1 MAGFWSTVRG
11 FNRSIRLWLLVW
23 ALGAFAYF
31 GLQGVLLNLYLLRL
45 GFGPQF
51 IGVLVGS
58 GQIIW
63 GLAALPAGTFG
74 RRAGLRTALQVAM
87 VLMTVGFGV
96 LPLVEALPRPLW
108 EPGLFVC
115 WAVAWTGAAL
125 MTVNSVPYAMA
136 VASQDERI
144 ALFPTQQAVIA
155 LATFIGSL
163 VAGALPSIISAWTG
177 ASLGEA
183 GPFRA
188 ALSLIPVLFLVS
200 LLAIAGAREARLDT
214 QVSATDTQRQSPPIG
229 IFLVV
234 GAITFLQSA
243 AEGPIRAFF
252 NVYLDRGLGIAPAQ
266 IGLIVGLGQLL
277 PVATAVL
284 AIRLLSRL
292 GASLTL
298 AFASLG
304 TFIAYLPLA
313 AIAVGGAAGLGF
325 TGVMM
330 MASVHSPAR
339 NVLSQE
345 LVIARWRTMTPAMV
359 TIGTALGWATT
370 AAAGGFMIANIGFG
384 GLFAISAGLAAGAS
398 ALAWGT
404 HRARAPRV
412 AAAAEAQRAR

>member
-1 MAGFWSTVRG
+1 VAAFWSTIRG

-63 GLAALPAGTFG
+63 GLAALPAGAFG
-74 RRAGLRTALQVAM
+74 RRAGLRTALQAAL
-87 VLMTVGFGV
+87 VLMTLGFGL
-96 LPLVEALPRPLW
+96 LPLVEAMPRPLW
-108 EPGLFVC
+108 EAGLFAC
-115 WAVAWTGAAL
+115 WAVTWTGAAL

-136 VASQDERI
+136 LASQDERN
-144 ALFPTQQAVIA
+144 AVFPTQQAVIA

-163 VAGALPSIISAWTG
+163 AAGALPGIISAWTG
-177 ASLGEA
+177 VSLEEA

-188 ALSLIPVLFLVS
+188 ALSLVPLLFLVS
-200 LLAIAGAREARLDT
+200 LLAIAGAREARPDSQVYVTDAQT
-214 QVSATDTQRQSPPIG
+214 QPPPIG
-229 IFLVV
+229 LFLVV

-266 IGLIVGLGQLL
+266 IGLIIGLGQLL
-277 PVATAVL
+277 PVAMAILAV
-284 AIRLLSRL
+284 RLLTRL
-292 GASLTL
+292 GAALTL

-304 TFIAYLPLA
+304 TFVAYLPLA
-313 AIAVGGAAGLGF
+313 AIAAWGTAGLGF

-339 NVLSQE
+339 NVLTQE
-345 LVIARWRTMTPAMV
+345 LVIPRWRTITPAMV

-384 GLFAISAGLAAGAS
+384 GLFAVSAGLAAGAS

-404 HRARAPRV
+404 HRVRTPRV
-412 AAAAEAQRAR
+412 AASAGAQRVK